1 MSYSQAERALIYKI
15 RKDWIAYTNSLPAG
29 SSPLPVSRWLCLI
42 CNTGWKK
49 ADDPFAVWSKH
60 YTEIHKETK

>member
-29 SSPLPVSRWLCLI
+29 SSPLPVSRWLEI
-42 CNTGWKK
+42 Q
-49 ADDPFAVWSKH
+49 ADSS
-60 YTEIHKETK
+60 TEEES

>member
-1 MSYSQAERALIYKI
+1 VR
-15 RKDWIAYTNSLPAG
+15 
-29 SSPLPVSRWLCLI
+29 RWRCLI